1 MTREEAHRIAY
12 EDLDSMYHS
21 TWIKVVVDDIYDDF
35 KSRTCENCK
44 WLKERNPF
52 NKPIFP
58 RHKCT
63 HADVIYMCTD
73 KDFGCNKFERNT
85 NETNN

>member
-44 WLKERNPF
+44 YIIDLGIGDGLECSNG
-52 NKPIFP
+52 ISQYQS
-58 RHKCT
+58 
-63 HADVIYMCTD
+63 DYYLVD